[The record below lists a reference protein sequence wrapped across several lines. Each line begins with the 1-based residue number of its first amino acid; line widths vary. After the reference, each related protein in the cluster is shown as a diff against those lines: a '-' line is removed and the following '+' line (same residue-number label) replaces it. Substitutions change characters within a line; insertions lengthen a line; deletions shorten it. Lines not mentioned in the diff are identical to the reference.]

1 MLKILFHTL
10 PGQLTVFS
18 LAFMLIMMLY
28 LFFYVM
34 KKMNDSDK

>member
-1 MLKILFHTL
+1 MLKILFYTL

-34 KKMNDSDK
+34 KKMKDSDK